1 MKLSHSL
8 LVLCMLPFIK
18 SQAIEVAPGDFEPL
32 PAGANALLLYY
43 QHADRS
49 DLYQNGH
56 KVSDDARLSSDIGIL
71 RYVHAIGLSENLS
84 WEPQILLPFGQMN
97 ASGDIGA
104 LGDTRGIGDPII
116 TAPLKWTLPT
126 ANKDIF
132 ALAPYL
138 YFPVGSYDKNDALNL
153 GENRWRATLQAA
165 YIHHFSPKWA
175 LDTVAEASWVSANN
189 DFGSTGAKLEENTRY
204 EYQAAVR
211 YNWTPSTTFA
221 VGGGYITGSA
231 TTVNGVDQHDGVST
245 SYGRFTVTHFIEP
258 TLQIQAQIG
267 TDIEVEQGFKEGA
280 RLNLRVLKV
289 F

>member
-1 MKLSHSL
+1 MKLNHSL
-8 LVLCMLPFIK
+8 LVLGMLPFFK
-18 SQAIEVAPGDFEPL
+18 TQAIEVAPGDFEPL

-49 DLYQNGH
+49 DQYQNGH
-56 KVSDDARLSSDIGIL
+56 KVSDNAKLSSDIGIL
-71 RYVHAIGLSENLS
+71 RYVRAIGLSEDLS
-84 WEPQILLPFGQMN
+84 WEPQFLVPFGQMN

-116 TAPLKWTLPT
+116 SAPLKWTLPT
-126 ANKDIF
+126 ANKDVF

-138 YFPVGSYDKNDALNL
+138 YIPVGSYDKNDALNL

-165 YIHHFSPKWA
+165 YIHHFSQKWA

-189 DFGSTGAKLEENTRY
+189 DYGSTSVKLEEDTRY
-204 EYQAAVR
+204 EYQSAVR
-211 YNWTPSTTFA
+211 YAWTPSTTFA
-221 VGGGYITGSA
+221 VGAGYISGSA
-231 TTVNGVDQHDGVST
+231 TTVDGIDQHNGVST
-245 SYGRFTVTHFIEP
+245 SYARFTVTHFIEP

-267 TDIEVEQGFKEGA
+267 KDIEVEQGLKEDA
-280 RLNLRVLKV
+280 RLNLRLLKV

>member
-8 LVLCMLPFIK
+8 LVLCILPFVK

-189 DFGSTGAKLEENTRY
+189 DFGPTGAK
-204 EYQAAVR
+204 
-211 YNWTPSTTFA
+211 
-221 VGGGYITGSA
+221 TGRK
-231 TTVNGVDQHDGVST
+231 H
-245 SYGRFTVTHFIEP
+245 P
-258 TLQIQAQIG
+258 
-267 TDIEVEQGFKEGA
+267 
-280 RLNLRVLKV
+280 LRVPGRRALQLDAEHHLRRWRRLHHRLGDHRQRGRSARWGIH
-289 F
+289 FLRAFHRHALHRAHAADSSADRHGHRG

>member
-1 MKLSHSL
+1 MKWSYSL
-8 LVLCMLPFIK
+8 LVLGMLPFVK

-32 PAGANALLLYY
+32 PAGADVLLLYY

-56 KVSDDARLSSDIGIL
+56 KVSDNAKLSTDIGIL
-71 RYVHAIGLSENLS
+71 RYVHAIGLAENLS
-84 WEPQILLPFGQMN
+84 WEPQILLPFGQLN

-126 ANKDIF
+126 ENKDVF

-138 YFPVGSYDKNDALNL
+138 SFPVGSYDKNDALNL

-165 YIHHFSPKWA
+165 YSHHFSELWA
-175 LDTVAEASWVSANN
+175 LDAAAEASWVSANN
-189 DFGSTGAKLEENTRY
+189 DYGSTGAKLEENTRY
-204 EYQAAVR
+204 EYQTSLR
-211 YNWTPSTTFA
+211 YKWSPNTTFA
-221 VGGGYITGSA
+221 VGGGYITGAA
-231 TTVNGVDQHDGVST
+231 TTVEGVDQHDGVAT
-245 SYGRFTVTHFIEP
+245 SYGRLTVTHFIEP

-267 TDIEVEQGFKEGA
+267 KDIEVEQGFKEGA
-280 RLNLRVLKV
+280 RLNLRILKV